1 MKFISK
7 LTLSA
12 CLVAVAMVGC
22 SRKEEAKTEEAKST
36 GGGEVEVLHWW
47 TSGGEARSVA
57 ELKKMLEEKGDTWKD
72 FAVAGGGGETAMTVL
87 KSRVVSGNPPT
98 AAQVKGPGIQEWA
111 REGVL
116 ANLDPVA
123 QAGDWDN
130 LLPKV
135 VSDIMKYQGHYVAVP
150 VNVHRV
156 NWMWANPAVFEKAGA
171 QVPTTWDEFKVAAD
185 KIQKAGFIAVA
196 HGGQPWQDATLFES
210 IALGVGGADWYR
222 QAFVDLNPDALN
234 SPTMVKAFDTL
245 RMVQQYIDKDAANR
259 DWNLATAMVING
271 KAGMQFMGD
280 WAKGEFTAAG
290 KVPGKDYIC
299 APAPGTAGAFT
310 FNIDS
315 FIMFKQ
321 KEESAQKA
329 QADLAEAIMDPK
341 FQEIFNL
348 NKGSIPVRLGMDL
361 SKFDQCA
368 KDSAAT
374 FVSASDEGTLVPSW
388 AHEMAMPPANKG
400 AMFDVVTAFM
410 NTPSMSSQDAA
421 SQMAAAGKL

>member
-1 MKFISK
+1 MNWHTSRLI
-7 LTLSA
+7 LSS
-12 CLVAVAMVGC
+12 CLLAVALSSC
-22 SRKEEAKTEEAKST
+22 SREQDP
-36 GGGEVEVLHWW
+36 GEVEVLHWW

-57 ELKKMLEEKGDTWKD
+57 ELKKILESKGDTWKD

-116 ANLDPVA
+116 ANIDDVA
-123 QAGDWDN
+123 EAGDWNN
-130 LLPKV
+130 LLPTV
-135 VSDIMKYQGHYVAVP
+135 VSDVMKYEGHYVAVP

-156 NWMWANPAVFEKAGA
+156 NWMWANPAVFEQAGA
-171 QVPTTWDEFKVAAD
+171 SIPVTWDEFLVAAA
-185 KIQKAGFIAVA
+185 KIQNAGFIPVA
-196 HGGQPWQDATLFES
+196 HGGQPWQDSTLFES
-210 IALGVGGADWYR
+210 IALGIGGADWYR
-222 QAFVDLNPDALN
+222 RAFVELDATALN
-234 SPTMVKAFDTL
+234 SPTMVKSFVML
-245 RMVQQYIDKDAANR
+245 RAVQQFIDKDAANR

-271 KAGMQFMGD
+271 KAAMQFMGD

-290 KVPGKDYIC
+290 KSPGTDYIC
-299 APAPGTAGAFT
+299 VPAPGTAGSFT

-315 FIMFKQ
+315 FIMFEQDDADAKV
-321 KEESAQKA
+321 AQGH
-329 QADLAEAIMDPK
+329 LAESIMEPE

-368 KDSAAT
+368 KDSAAE
-374 FVSASDEGTLVPSW
+374 FAMASERGMLVPSW

-400 AMFDVVTAFM
+400 GMFDVVTAFI
-410 NTPSMSSQDAA
+410 NTPKMTAKD
-421 SQMAAAGKL
+421 AAAGMASAGRQ

>member
-1 MKFISK
+1 MNWRIWKPV
-7 LTLSA
+7 LST
-12 CLVAVAMVGC
+12 CLLAIALSGC
-22 SRKEEAKTEEAKST
+22 SRDEP
-36 GGGEVEVLHWW
+36 GQVEVLHWW

-57 ELKKMLEEKGDTWKD
+57 ELKKMLEERGDTWKD

-116 ANLDPVA
+116 ANLDDVA
-123 QAGDWDN
+123 KAGDWDN
-130 LLPKV
+130 LLPGV
-135 VSDIMKYQGHYVAVP
+135 VSNVMKYDGHYVAVP

-156 NWMWANPAVFEKAGA
+156 NWMWANPEVFAKAGA
-171 QVPTTWDEFKVAAD
+171 EIPTTWETFAVAAD

-210 IALGVGGADWYR
+210 IALGTGGAEWYR
-222 QAFVDLNPDALN
+222 KAFVDLDQGALN
-234 SPTMVKAFDTL
+234 SPAMTKSFETL
-245 RMVQQYIDKDAANR
+245 RMVQTYIDKDAANR

-271 KAGMQFMGD
+271 KAAMQFMGD

-290 KVPGKDYIC
+290 KAPGTDYVC
-299 APAPGTAGAFT
+299 APAPGTDGAFT

-315 FIMFKQ
+315 FIMFEQ
-321 KEESAQKA
+321 KDDAAKTA
-329 QADLAEAIMDPK
+329 QAHLAEAIMDPK

-361 SKFDQCA
+361 TDFDQCA
-368 KDSAAT
+368 KDSAAQ
-374 FVSASDEGTLVPSW
+374 FASASADKTLVPSW

-410 NTPSMSSQDAA
+410 NTPDMTATAA
-421 SQMAAAGKL
+421 TEKMAAAGKL

>member
-1 MKFISK
+1 MNWRMWKPI
-7 LTLSA
+7 LST
-12 CLVAVAMVGC
+12 CLLALALSGC
-22 SRKEEAKTEEAKST
+22 SRKES
-36 GGGEVEVLHWW
+36 GEVEVLHWW

-57 ELKKMLEEKGDTWKD
+57 ELKKMLEERGDTWKD

-116 ANLDPVA
+116 ANLDA
-123 QAGDWDN
+123 TAKAGDWDN
-130 LLPKV
+130 LLPGV
-135 VSDIMKYQGHYVAVP
+135 VSNIMKYEGHYVAVP

-156 NWMWANPAVFEKAGA
+156 NWMWANPEVFAKAGA
-171 QVPTTWDEFKVAAD
+171 EIPTTWEAFAVAAD

-210 IALGVGGADWYR
+210 IALGTGGAEWYR
-222 QAFVDLNPDALN
+222 KAFVDLDQGALN
-234 SPTMVKAFDTL
+234 SPTMKKSFETL
-245 RMVQQYIDKDAANR
+245 RMVQKYIDKDAANR

-271 KAGMQFMGD
+271 KAAMQFMGD

-290 KVPGKDYIC
+290 KTPGKDYVC
-299 APAPGTAGAFT
+299 APAPGTDGAFT

-315 FIMFKQ
+315 FIMFEQ
-321 KEESAQKA
+321 KDDAAKAA
-329 QADLAEAIMDPK
+329 QAHLAEAIMDPK

-368 KDSAAT
+368 KDSAAQ
-374 FVSASDEGTLVPSW
+374 FASASTNQTLVPSW

-410 NTPSMSSQDAA
+410 NSPDMTAA
-421 SQMAAAGKL
+421 AATEKIAAAGK